1 MTEQVLDVPIR
12 AMAGGLPP
20 GPRHVLIEQLGHGDV
35 RVGLPPGLGHREQL
49 TRLGVP
55 AVTLPGLGHNAHV
68 EDPQLASTLLDPH
81 RYAVGRGDRRRPSPR
96 VDGPDDPAEH
106 P

>member
-1 MTEQVLDVPIR
+1 VTEQVLDVPIW
-12 AMAGGLPP
+12 AVAGGLPP
-20 GPRHVLIEQLGHGDV
+20 GRRHVLIEQLGHGDV

-81 RYAVGRGDRRRPSPR
+81 RYAVDQ
-96 VDGPDDPAEH
+96 PA
-106 P
+106 